1 MFDRSRSEYSTLNIL
16 TGFGGYFL
24 NTVLGY
30 ICRMVFVRCL
40 NADYLG
46 INGLLTNILSMLSL
60 AELGI
65 GSAIG
70 YALYKPIAE
79 KDNDK
84 IVSLMCFYGKA
95 YRIIGTAVAVFG
107 LLMLPFLDVI
117 ITSPPNISESIYA
130 IYLLYLFNTAST
142 YFFSYR
148 SALISAAQKNYIV
161 LGLNYLI
168 TIIQSLIQIP
178 LLFLTHNYLVYLII
192 QTVGTFINN
201 FTLSLIAKKMYPFI
215 VESNAKPLSKEERR
229 SLFVNVKA
237 LTINKLSSTLV
248 NNTDNIVITYLKGL
262 VSVGVASNY
271 TLLINTLGSLAG
283 QIFNGLTASVGNLN
297 AIESK
302 EKKYSFFKVLNL
314 SNFWIYGWGAI
325 GIVFVCGDIVQV
337 CFGDSYVLEM
347 NIPLIL
353 AINFYMVGMQN
364 AVWTYKN
371 TMGLFKYGQYLLLL
385 TAVINLI
392 LDFIFGRRW
401 GMFGIY
407 LASAVSRLL
416 TNTWYEPYAVFKY
429 GLKIN
434 PLIYLKKYVQY
445 AISLICTALICYIL
459 CKLCHFKIVISLIAK
474 IIVCCVVPNGMF
486 YMFYHKTEEGRY
498 LINAAKRILVKVLKK
513 KGN

>member
-1 MFDRSRSEYSTLNIL
+1 MIDRSRSEYSIMNIL

-24 NTVLGY
+24 NTLLGY
-30 ICRMVFVRCL
+30 ICRIVFVQCL

-65 GSAIG
+65 GGAIG

-79 KDNDK
+79 KDNEK
-84 IVSLMCFYGKA
+84 IASLMGFYGKA
-95 YRIIGTAVAVFG
+95 YRIIGCVVALLG
-107 LLMLPFLDVI
+107 LFMIPFLKVI
-117 ITSPPNISESIYA
+117 IISPPNISESIYT

-161 LGLNYLI
+161 LGLNYII
-168 TIIQSLIQIP
+168 TIIQSVIQIP
-178 LLFLTHNYLVYLII
+178 LLILTHNYMIYLVV

-201 FTLSLIAKKMYPFI
+201 FLISFIAKKMYPFI
-215 VESNAKPLSKEERR
+215 TQKNAPALTKEERKK
-229 SLFVNVKA
+229 LFVNVKA

-248 NNTDNIVITYLKGL
+248 NNTDNIIITYLKGL
-262 VSVGVASNY
+262 ISVGVVSNY
-271 TLLINTLGSLAG
+271 TLLVNTLGALAT

-297 AIESK
+297 AIENK

-314 SNFWIYGWGAI
+314 TNFWIYGWGTI
-325 GIVFVCGDIVQV
+325 GILFVCGDIVKL
-337 CFGDSYVLEM
+337 CFGNSYVLEF

-353 AINFYMVGMQN
+353 AINFYMLGMQN
-364 AVWTYKN
+364 AVWAYKN
-371 TMGLFKYGQYLLLL
+371 TMGLFKYGQYLLIL
-385 TAVINLI
+385 TAVINLG
-392 LDFIFGRRW
+392 LDFLLGYKW

-407 LASAVSRLL
+407 LASAISRLL

-434 PLIYLKKYVQY
+434 SIYYVKKYMEY
-445 AISLICTALICYIL
+445 IGILCITGGICYIL
-459 CKLCHFKIVISLIAK
+459 CRMCHFTVLINVIIKILICS
-474 IIVCCVVPNGMF
+474 IVTNGMF
-486 YMFYHKTEEGRY
+486 YSCYHKTEEGKY
-498 LINAAKRILVKVLKK
+498 LLNKAQKIMGRFKKRK
-513 KGN
+513 